1 MQLAPGTTV
10 SGRGRT
16 QARNAEVGGVTDSYH
31 LSDNARDLQ
40 PARGQSLD
48 QLAAS
53 LAPLKQQGFDVV
65 IERRKNHVHVEPGPG
80 MARGA
85 GAPRGAAAGGAP
97 IVVQGS
103 GAKAKPSTE
112 GERRFGTV
120 SQNMTDSMKEA
131 TDALLESSDAAAPG
145 TSEYV
150 ASLIPFYGDE
160 ARKFAQSGPRQRF
173 EGALLALLDGV
184 TFINTGAGT
193 SKTQEANYKNTYV
206 PTYQDTPKSRKA
218 KLDRAIRFIENSK
231 AAAGVMWT
239 PAIDRELQRL
249 KATVAKIDFG
259 GGATK
264 RSTPTKSS
272 DGWGSAKQV
281 GN

>member
-1 MQLAPGTTV
+1 MREFETGNTSGGSSATPTGPTV
-10 SGRGRT
+10 
-16 QARNAEVGGVTDSYH
+16 
-31 LSDNARDLQ
+31 
-40 PARGQSLD
+40 
-48 QLAAS
+48 
-53 LAPLKQQGFDVV
+53 VV
-65 IERRKNHVHVEPGPG
+65 K
-80 MARGA
+80 
-85 GAPRGAAAGGAP
+85 
-97 IVVQGS
+97 GS

-145 TSEYV
+145 GVEYA